1 MSPLKASM
9 AAVLLLASVDGSSVA
24 AGAAAAQ
31 TQPMLQARS
40 VPVLS
45 VDGLRFKDLDRNA
58 MLDPYEDWRLGPE
71 VRARDLVGRMVLA
84 EKAGVMMHGTLPM
97 QAGSALYDMPKAR
110 GIIESGVN
118 SLITRLSADPGSFA
132 EQNNQVQAIA
142 EQTRLGIPLT
152 ISTDPRHHF
161 QVITGATESSIG
173 FSQWPELI
181 GFAALN
187 DVNLMRRFADV
198 ARQEYRAV
206 GINMALSP
214 QADLATEPRW
224 SRINATF
231 GEDPQVAKRM
241 VGAYVEGMQGG
252 KAGLNGDSVITVVK
266 HWAGYGAARDGLDSH
281 NIYGRF
287 AVFPGSAFES
297 HLVPFEGAFAS
308 NVAGVMPTYSVLIG
322 AGSNPEKVGGGYNRW
337 LLQTQL
343 RERFG
348 FKGMVLSDW
357 AITNDCGDI
366 CRDGFPPGETPGP
379 RGFSTAWGVEHLSRA
394 ERFAKGLEAG
404 IDQFGGTEDFPS
416 LVEAVQKGYV
426 AEAKIDESARRIL
439 MQKFALGL
447 FENPYVDIERAVRT
461 VGNPGVVREGLEA
474 QQRALVL
481 LENRQSLLP
490 LKRAGQKLYLHG
502 ISADAARS
510 HGFAVVS
517 TPEAADLAVIRTA
530 APYETLYPRY
540 WFGSRQH
547 DGSLAFK
554 DDNADLKVIRAA
566 AAKVPTIVT
575 VYLDRP
581 AILTNVRPHAAALLA
596 DFGVSDSTLF
606 DVLTGRGRPQGK
618 LPFELPASMTEVD
631 MQAEDLPHDTANP
644 LYRVGYGLAY
654 R

>member
-1 MSPLKASM
+1 MPQLKANM
-9 AAVLLLASVDGSSVA
+9 AAALFLVAVAGSSVA
-24 AGAAAAQ
+24 VGGAAAQ
-31 TQPMLQARS
+31 TQPMLQARTVS
-40 VPVLS
+40 VLT
-45 VDGLRFKDLDRNA
+45 VDGLRFKDLDRSG
-58 MLDPYEDWRLGPE
+58 MLDPYEDWRLSADI
-71 VRARDLVGRMVLA
+71 RAQDLVRHMTLA
-84 EKAGVMMHGTLPM
+84 EKAAVMMHGTLPM
-97 QAGSALYDMPKAR
+97 QAGNAFYDVPKAR

-118 SLITRLSADPGSFA
+118 SLITRLSAEPRAFA
-132 EQNNQVQAIA
+132 EQSNQLQAIA

-181 GFAALN
+181 GFAAL
-187 DVNLMRRFADV
+187 DDTNLMRRFADV
-198 ARQEYRAV
+198 ARQEYRAI

-241 VGAYVEGMQGG
+241 VGTYVEGMQGG
-252 KAGLNGDSVITVVK
+252 RNGLNTDSVITVVK

-281 NIYGRF
+281 NAYGRF
-287 AVFPGSAFES
+287 AVFPGGAFAS
-297 HLVPFEGAFAS
+297 HLVPFEGAFAA

-366 CRDGFPPGETPGP
+366 CRDGFPPGEAPGP

-394 ERFAKGLEAG
+394 ERFAKGVEAG

-426 AEAKIDESARRIL
+426 PEAKIDESARRIL
-439 MQKFALGL
+439 TQKFALGL
-447 FENPYVDIERAVRT
+447 FENPYVDIERAART
-461 VGNPGVVREGLEA
+461 VGNPGVVREGIEA

-490 LKRAGQKLYLHG
+490 LRRAGQKLYLHG
-502 ISADAARS
+502 ISADVARS
-510 HGFAVVS
+510 HGFDVVD
-517 TPEAADLAVIRTA
+517 TPEVADLAIIRTE
-530 APYETLYPRY
+530 APYETLYPQY

-547 DGSLAFK
+547 DGSLAFS
-554 DDNADLKVIRAA
+554 DDNADLRAIRAA

-581 AILTNVRPHAAALLA
+581 AILTNVRPHAAALLVN
-596 DFGVSDSTLF
+596 FGVSDGTLF
-606 DVLTGRGRPQGK
+606 DVLTGRGRPRGK
-618 LPFELPASMTEVD
+618 LPFELPSSMDEVD
-631 MQAEDLPHDTANP
+631 MQAEDLPHDTAHP
-644 LYRVGYGLAY
+644 LYRIGYGLAY